1 MKYLRNRNKLNE
13 NSFDDKVK
21 KDLFINEVIGK
32 IEFPEVELSIACD
45 SINDILDSVK
55 IGANNYYYSNLHKK
69 FGFNIDDIDDVYN
82 LAYALLCDPI
92 MVTKEE
98 YDDMSY
104 GLLSVVDMLK
114 NKYPEYEIRYKL
126 ERIGNLQL
134 KYQIFIITDYFISPR
149 NEMDRIA
156 DILSDKFGSI
166 RTDSIYSP
174 LLRYKYLGRKD
185 LTFYFMN
192 STKNSGNSSDFNK
205 LIKKIFPDEYFTF
218 SSQSVVRM
226 NSRDEESEY
235 MITYKPTVAYQLKSN
250 II

>member
-13 NSFDDKVK
+13 NSFDDRVK

-45 SINDILDSVK
+45 SINDILGGVK

-104 GLLSVVDMLK
+104 GLISVVDMIK

-156 DILSDKFGSI
+156 DMLSDKFGSI

-185 LTFYFMN
+185 LTFHFMN

-218 SSQSVVRM
+218 SS
-226 NSRDEESEY
+226 EYTEFESEY